1 MIYNQYAVNSHTTDK
16 KNRPLTDSW
25 FYKISQIHYIKANE
39 WMHKKL
45 NSHAQIMYYTTF
57 YIQLAIVNNLTKV
70 SLRQCL
76 NLDWLKSDFNKAA
89 VHCEQA

>member
-1 MIYNQYAVNSHTTDK
+1 
-16 KNRPLTDSW
+16 
-25 FYKISQIHYIKANE
+25 
-39 WMHKKL
+39 MHKKL